1 MRRFVF
7 CLMILTVLPLAGVFA
22 QTKSVYSDFPDYE
35 LKTKITGDE
44 KFDFLELYSERKKST
59 RLVCVNKNKPSEY
72 SVLFENR
79 AKQDYSFTAM
89 FYSKK
94 SDTLYFHIVASPA
107 PVNNYVVYYDAGLYA
122 FSRKNGIFSKDD
134 CKRYYVPEK
143 WIFDFVKDAYLKKGD
158 YAGFVD
164 FVCAISDS
172 CEKKLC
178 VSDDDG
184 KLLYDENAAEY
195 IWKNKLYS
203 SDSFAFLNKYL
214 RRVEKGAVT
223 EKSAFTLNGCPE
235 LKDSVC
241 KDTLNVA
248 NFVQS
253 DDGIWFINEKAG
265 PVEKTD
271 ENGNK
276 YTKWEMQ
283 YLSPY
288 LLEDKNGN
296 LVRQQHESIKQFKI
310 CPIISESDVVDK
322 GFSVY
327 NGWLLMRD
335 MDGQTFYAY
344 KNGEFISKP
353 DYSQMVS
360 FLSELNKTVEK
371 IEPKVEK
378 TPAPQ
383 VIQKSQE
390 PVESEKVTLLP
401 APVESEPVISSQE
414 SLISESQ
421 IEASEQT
428 NIPSSINTW
437 FFISIILFILL
448 TAAIVIIITLR
459 SKKYEQHL
467 NKKDKRLIFTIQ
479 NNERTKI
486 SRDLHDSVVQTVRAI
501 RTDVEMLKVQPED
514 AIKQQQIIKEITDSV
529 VLLRNICYNLS
540 PAEISVA
547 ENSDGKGGTTNH
559 LELLSVI
566 DTLCKQFSQKTK
578 IPCTIN
584 TDTNFYIPIFTLEVS
599 KYVIRVIQEILTN
612 IEKHSFA
619 TSVSILI
626 SNEQLEENEMLK
638 IVVIDD
644 GIGCEQS
651 EMTKNKHHFGV
662 RNIIENIN
670 LAGGKVEFYT
680 KPNEGMNIVLKVP
693 CSRALKEDSSK

>member
-1 MRRFVF
+1 MIDTAIYQNSMSCKRFIF
-7 CLMILTVLPLAGVFA
+7 CIFFLYFSLTGVFA
-22 QTKSVYSDFPDYE
+22 QTNSVYSDFSDYDI
-35 LKTKITGDE
+35 KTRVAGDE
-44 KFDFLELYSERKKST
+44 NFDFLELYSEDKKST

-89 FYSKK
+89 IYSKK
-94 SDTLYFHIVASPA
+94 SETLYFHIVASPA
-107 PVNNYVVYYDAGLYA
+107 PVNNTQVYYDAGLYA
-122 FSRKNGIFSKDD
+122 FYKKNSGFSKES
-134 CKRYYVPEK
+134 CRRYYVPEN
-143 WIFDFVKDAYLKKGD
+143 WIFDFVKDAFLKKGD
-158 YAGFVD
+158 YSGFVD
-164 FVCAISDS
+164 FVYSISDS

-178 VSDDDG
+178 VADNEG
-184 KLLYDENAAEY
+184 KYLYDEAAAEY
-195 IWKNKLYS
+195 IWKNGLFNQ
-203 SDSFAFLNKYL
+203 DSYQFLDEYL
-214 RRVEKGAVT
+214 RRVEKGKVT
-223 EKSAFTLNGCPE
+223 ENSAFTLNGYPE

-241 KDTLNVA
+241 KYTLNVT
-248 NFVQS
+248 NFIQS
-253 DDGIWFINEKAG
+253 DDGIWFINEKTS

-271 ENGNK
+271 NNGNK
-276 YTKWEMQ
+276 YTKWEIQ
-283 YLSPY
+283 YLTPY

-296 LVRQQHESIKQFKI
+296 LVREQPEVLKYFKI
-310 CPIISESDVVDK
+310 GPVTKNNYNTDK

-327 NGWLLMRD
+327 DGWLLMRD
-335 MDGQTFYAY
+335 IDGQTYWAY
-344 KNGEFISKP
+344 KNGEFLSQP
-353 DYSQMVS
+353 SYSQMVS
-360 FLSELNKTVEK
+360 FLSESNK
-371 IEPKVEK
+371 
-378 TPAPQ
+378 
-383 VIQKSQE
+383 
-390 PVESEKVTLLP
+390 PVEIEKNK
-401 APVESEPVISSQE
+401 S
-414 SLISESQ
+414 
-421 IEASEQT
+421 ASIT
-428 NIPSSINTW
+428 PW
-437 FFISIILFILL
+437 FFISLILFFLLAAAIILIFILQ
-448 TAAIVIIITLR
+448 

-467 NKKDKRLIFTIQ
+467 NKKDKRLIFSIQ

-514 AIKQQQIIKEITDSV
+514 EIKKQQIIKEITDSV

-547 ENSDGKGGTTNH
+547 ENSGGTTGNH

-584 TDTNFYIPIFTLEVS
+584 TDTNFYIPVFTLEVS

-626 SNEQLEENEMLK
+626 SNEQLEEIEMLK

-651 EMTKNKHHFGV
+651 EMIKNKHHFGV
-662 RNIIENIN
+662 RNIIENMN

-693 CSRALKEDSSK
+693 CSRTSERASERGSLK

>member
-1 MRRFVF
+1 
-7 CLMILTVLPLAGVFA
+7 MILTVLPLAGVFA

-35 LKTKITGDE
+35 LKTKINGDE

-107 PVNNYVVYYDAGLYA
+107 PVNSYVVYYDAGLYS
-122 FSRKNGIFSKDD
+122 FSRKNGVFSKDD

-143 WIFDFVKDAYLKKGD
+143 WIFDFVKDAFLKKGD

-164 FVCAISDS
+164 FVSSISDS

-178 VSDDDG
+178 VTDDDG

-195 IWKNKLYS
+195 IWKNNLYS

-214 RRVEKGAVT
+214 KRVEKGAVT

-248 NFVQS
+248 NFVQN
-253 DDGIWFINEKAG
+253 DDGIWFINEKSS
-265 PVEKTD
+265 PIEKID
-271 ENGNK
+271 HDGNK
-276 YTKWEMQ
+276 YEKWETQ
-283 YLSPY
+283 YLTPY

-296 LVRQQHESIKQFKI
+296 LVRQQPEAIKQFKI
-310 CPIISESDVVDK
+310 CPIISEPDEVDK
-322 GFSVY
+322 GFFVY

-335 MDGQTFYAY
+335 MDGQSYRAY
-344 KNGEFISKP
+344 KNGEFISQP
-353 DYSQMVS
+353 SYSQMVS
-360 FLSELNKTVEK
+360 YLNTSTTSTTQTELST
-371 IEPKVEK
+371 
-378 TPAPQ
+378 TSTGQ
-383 VIQKSQE
+383 
-390 PVESEKVTLLP
+390 
-401 APVESEPVISSQE
+401 QE
-414 SLISESQ
+414 SSVF
-421 IEASEQT
+421 
-428 NIPSSINTW
+428 NIW
-437 FFISIILFILL
+437 LFITIILFVLL
-448 TAAIVIIITLR
+448 AVAIVIIITLH

-486 SRDLHDSVVQTVRAI
+486 SHDLHDSVVQTVRAI
-501 RTDVEMLKVQPED
+501 RTDVEMLKVQPEEN
-514 AIKQQQIIKEITDSV
+514 AKQQQIIKEITDCV

-540 PAEISVA
+540 PAEISLA
-547 ENSDGKGGTTNH
+547 ENKDGQSGTTNH

-599 KYVIRVIQEILTN
+599 KYIVRVIQEILSN

-626 SNEQLEENEMLK
+626 SNEQLEEKEMLK
-638 IVVIDD
+638 LVVIDD

-693 CSRALKEDSSK
+693 CSRASKEDSSK

>member
-1 MRRFVF
+1 MFCKRFVF
-7 CLMILTVLPLAGVFA
+7 YVIFLFLTLTGLFA
-22 QTKSVYSDFPDYE
+22 KPNSVYSDFPDYDI
-35 LKTKITGDE
+35 KTRVAGDE
-44 KFDFLELYSERKKST
+44 KFDFLELYSENKKST
-59 RLVCVNKNKPSEY
+59 RLVCVNKNKASEY

-107 PVNNYVVYYDAGLYA
+107 HVNNSQVYYDAGLYA
-122 FSRKNGIFSKDD
+122 FYRQNRVFSKEA
-134 CKRYYVPEK
+134 CRRYFVPEN
-143 WIFDFVKDAYLKKGD
+143 WIFNFVKDAFLKSGD
-158 YAGFVD
+158 YKGFVD
-164 FVCAISDS
+164 YIYSISDS

-178 VSDDDG
+178 LTADDG
-184 KLLYDENAAEY
+184 VCLTDEAAAEY
-195 IWKNKLYS
+195 IWKNGLYS
-203 SDSFAFLNKYL
+203 HDSYSFLNKYL
-214 RRVEKGAVT
+214 KRVEKGKVT
-223 EKSAFTLNGCPE
+223 ENSAFTLNGFPE

-241 KDTLNVA
+241 KTTLNVA
-248 NFVQS
+248 NFIQS
-253 DDGIWFINEKAG
+253 DDGIWFINEKSA

-271 ENGNK
+271 DDGNK
-276 YTKWEMQ
+276 YTQWEIQ
-283 YLSPY
+283 YLTPY
-288 LLEDKNGN
+288 LLEDKNGK
-296 LVRQQHESIKQFKI
+296 LVRQQPEALQKFKI
-310 CPIISESDVVDK
+310 CPLIQNDYEIDK

-327 NGWLLMRD
+327 KGWLLMRD
-335 MDGQTFYAY
+335 MAGQTYWAY
-344 KNGEFISKP
+344 KNGKFFSQP
-353 DYSQMVS
+353 DYEQMIS
-360 FLSELNKTVEK
+360 FLSELNKSVEK
-371 IEPKVEK
+371 NELKVEK
-378 TPAPQ
+378 NPATPTHQ

-390 PVESEKVTLLP
+390 PVESE
-401 APVESEPVISSQE
+401 PVISLQE

-421 IEASEQT
+421 IEDSVQPDT
-428 NIPSSINTW
+428 SSSINIW
-437 FFISIILFILL
+437 FLISIILFLL
-448 TAAIVIIITLR
+448 LAAAIVIIFTLQ

-501 RTDVEMLKVQPED
+501 RTDVEMLKVQAED
-514 AIKQQQIIKEITDSV
+514 LVKQQQIIKEITDSV

-540 PAEISVA
+540 PAEISLA
-547 ENSDGKGGTTNH
+547 ENSGGQSGTTNH

-599 KYVIRVIQEILTN
+599 KYIVRVIQEILSN

-626 SNEQLEENEMLK
+626 SNEQLEEKEMLK
-638 IVVIDD
+638 LVVIDD

-662 RNIIENIN
+662 RNIIENMN

-693 CSRALKEDSSK
+693 CSRASKEDSSK

>member
-1 MRRFVF
+1 M
-7 CLMILTVLPLAGVFA
+7 
-22 QTKSVYSDFPDYE
+22 
-35 LKTKITGDE
+35 
-44 KFDFLELYSERKKST
+44 
-59 RLVCVNKNKPSEY
+59 
-72 SVLFENR
+72 LFENR

-107 PVNNYVVYYDAGLYA
+107 PVNSYVVYYDAGLYS
-122 FSRKNGIFSKDD
+122 FSRKNGVFSKDD

-143 WIFDFVKDAYLKKGD
+143 WIFDFVKDAFLKKGD

-164 FVCAISDS
+164 FVSSISDS

-178 VSDDDG
+178 VTDDDG

-195 IWKNKLYS
+195 IWKNNLYS

-214 RRVEKGAVT
+214 KRVEKGAVT

-241 KDTLNVA
+241 KTTLNVA
-248 NFVQS
+248 NFIQS
-253 DDGIWFINEKAG
+253 DDGIWFINEKSA

-271 ENGNK
+271 DDGNK
-276 YTKWEMQ
+276 YTQWEIQ

-288 LLEDKNGN
+288 LLEDINGN
-296 LVRQQHESIKQFKI
+296 LVRQQPEALQNYKI
-310 CPIISESDVVDK
+310 CPVIQNDYEADK

-335 MDGQTFYAY
+335 MYGQTFYAY

-353 DYSQMVS
+353 DYSQLVS
-360 FLSELNKTVEK
+360 FLSELNKPVEK
-371 IEPKVEK
+371 NELKVEK
-378 TPAPQ
+378 NPATPTHQ

-390 PVESEKVTLLP
+390 PVESEP
-401 APVESEPVISSQE
+401 EISLQE

-421 IEASEQT
+421 IEDSVQSDT
-428 NIPSSINTW
+428 SSSINIW
-437 FFISIILFILL
+437 FLISIILFLL
-448 TAAIVIIITLR
+448 LAAAIVIIITLH
-459 SKKYEQHL
+459 SKKYKQHL

-486 SRDLHDSVVQTVRAI
+486 SHDLHDSVVQTVRAI
-501 RTDVEMLKVQPED
+501 RTDVEMLKVQPEEN
-514 AIKQQQIIKEITDSV
+514 AKQQQIIKEITDCV

-540 PAEISVA
+540 PAEISLA
-547 ENSDGKGGTTNH
+547 ENKDGQSGTTNH

-599 KYVIRVIQEILTN
+599 KYVIRVFQEILTN

-626 SNEQLEENEMLK
+626 SNEQLEEKEMLK
-638 IVVIDD
+638 LVVIDD

-693 CSRALKEDSSK
+693 CSRASKEDSSK

>member
-1 MRRFVF
+1 MNFRSFIF
-7 CLMILTVLPLAGVFA
+7 CLIFLFLTLTGLFA
-22 QTKSVYSDFPDYE
+22 QSNSVYSHFTDYDI
-35 LKTKITGDE
+35 KTRVAGDE

-122 FSRKNGIFSKDD
+122 FSRKNGVFSKDD

-184 KLLYDENAAEY
+184 KLLYDEKAAEY

-253 DDGIWFINEKAG
+253 DDGIWFINEKSA

-271 ENGNK
+271 DDGNK
-276 YTKWEMQ
+276 YTQWEIQ

-296 LVRQQHESIKQFKI
+296 LVRQQPEALQNYKI
-310 CPIISESDVVDK
+310 CPVIQNDYEADK

-335 MDGQTFYAY
+335 MDGQTFCAY
-344 KNGEFISKP
+344 KNGEFLSKP
-353 DYSQMVS
+353 SYSQMIS
-360 FLSELNKTVEK
+360 YLSKANK
-371 IEPKVEK
+371 
-378 TPAPQ
+378 
-383 VIQKSQE
+383 
-390 PVESEKVTLLP
+390 PVESETRFLATESVEREETQP
-401 APVESEPVISSQE
+401 ASS
-414 SLISESQ
+414 S
-421 IEASEQT
+421 T
-428 NIPSSINTW
+428 NTW
-437 FFISIILFILL
+437 FIISIILFLL
-448 TAAIVIIITLR
+448 LAAAIILIIILQ
-459 SKKYEQHL
+459 SEKYQQHL
-467 NKKDKRLIFTIQ
+467 NKKDKRLIFNIQ
-479 NNERTKI
+479 NKERTKI
-486 SRDLHDSVVQTVRAI
+486 SHDLHDSVVQTVRAI
-501 RTDVEMLKVQPED
+501 RTDVEMLKVQPEEVV
-514 AIKQQQIIKEITDSV
+514 KQQQIIKEITDSV

-540 PAEISVA
+540 PAEISLA
-547 ENSDGKGGTTNH
+547 ENSGSTTGNH

-578 IPCTIN
+578 IPCSIN
-584 TDTNFYIPIFTLEVS
+584 TDSNFILPIFTLEVS
-599 KYVIRVIQEILTN
+599 KYVIRVFQEILTN

-619 TSVSILI
+619 TSVNILI
-626 SNEQLEENEMLK
+626 SNEQLEDKEMLK

-644 GIGCEQS
+644 GIGCQQK
-651 EMTKNKHHFGV
+651 EMTKSKHHFGV
-662 RNIIENIN
+662 RNIIESMN
-670 LAGGKVEFYT
+670 LIGGKVEFYT

-693 CSRALKEDSSK
+693 CQISDKGQVK

>member
-1 MRRFVF
+1 MTYKNFTF
-7 CLMILTVLPLAGVFA
+7 CLIFLFLIQTGLFA
-22 QTKSVYSDFPDYE
+22 QPNSVYSDFPDYDI
-35 LKTKITGDE
+35 KTRVAGDE
-44 KFDFLELYSERKKST
+44 KFDFLELYSENKKST
-59 RLVCVNKNKPSEY
+59 RLVCVNKNKAYEY

-107 PVNNYVVYYDAGLYA
+107 RVNNSQVYYDAGLYA
-122 FSRKNGIFSKDD
+122 FYRQNGVFSKEA
-134 CKRYYVPEK
+134 CRRYFVPEN
-143 WIFDFVKDAYLKKGD
+143 WIFDFVKDAFLKTGD
-158 YAGFVD
+158 YKGFVD
-164 FVCAISDS
+164 YVYSISDS
-172 CEKKLC
+172 CEKKFCLTA
-178 VSDDDG
+178 DDG
-184 KLLYDENAAEY
+184 VFLTDEAAAEY
-195 IWKNKLYS
+195 IWKNGLYS
-203 SDSFAFLNKYL
+203 RDSYSFLNKYL
-214 RRVEKGAVT
+214 KRVERGKVT
-223 EKSAFTLNGCPE
+223 ETSAFTLNGFPE

-241 KDTLNVA
+241 KTTLNVA
-248 NFVQS
+248 NFIQS
-253 DDGIWFINEKAG
+253 DDGIWFINEKSA

-271 ENGNK
+271 DDGNK
-276 YTKWEMQ
+276 YTQWEIQ

-296 LVRQQHESIKQFKI
+296 LVRQQPEALQNYKI
-310 CPIISESDVVDK
+310 CPVIQNDYEADK

-335 MDGQTFYAY
+335 MDGQTFCAY
-344 KNGEFISKP
+344 KNGEFLSKP
-353 DYSQMVS
+353 SYSQMIS
-360 FLSELNKTVEK
+360 YLNKANK
-371 IEPKVEK
+371 
-378 TPAPQ
+378 
-383 VIQKSQE
+383 
-390 PVESEKVTLLP
+390 PVESETRFLATESVEREETQP
-401 APVESEPVISSQE
+401 ASS
-414 SLISESQ
+414 S
-421 IEASEQT
+421 T
-428 NIPSSINTW
+428 NTW
-437 FFISIILFILL
+437 FIISIILFLL
-448 TAAIVIIITLR
+448 LAAAIILIIILH

-501 RTDVEMLKVQPED
+501 RTDVEMLKVQPEEN
-514 AIKQQQIIKEITDSV
+514 AKQQQIIKEITDCV

-540 PAEISVA
+540 PAEISLA
-547 ENSDGKGGTTNH
+547 ENKDGQSGTTNH

-599 KYVIRVIQEILTN
+599 KYIVRVIQEILSN

-619 TSVSILI
+619 TSVNILI
-626 SNEQLEENEMLK
+626 SNEQLEEKEMLK
-638 IVVIDD
+638 LVVIDD

-662 RNIIENIN
+662 RNIIENMN

-680 KPNEGMNIVLKVP
+680 KTNEGMNIVLKVP
-693 CSRALKEDSSK
+693 CSSASKEDS

>member
-35 LKTKITGDE
+35 LKTKIIGDE

-107 PVNNYVVYYDAGLYA
+107 LVNNYVVYYDAGLYA

-143 WIFDFVKDAYLKKGD
+143 WIFDFVKDAYLKKSD

-184 KLLYDENAAEY
+184 KLLYDEKAAEY

-253 DDGIWFINEKAG
+253 DDGIWFINEKSA

-271 ENGNK
+271 ESGNK

-283 YLSPY
+283 YLTPY

-296 LVRQQHESIKQFKI
+296 LVRQQPEALQNYKI
-310 CPIISESDVVDK
+310 CPVIQNDYEADK

-335 MDGQTFYAY
+335 MDGQTFCAY
-344 KNGEFISKP
+344 KNGEFLSKP
-353 DYSQMVS
+353 SYSQMIS
-360 FLSELNKTVEK
+360 YLNKANK
-371 IEPKVEK
+371 
-378 TPAPQ
+378 
-383 VIQKSQE
+383 
-390 PVESEKVTLLP
+390 PVESETRFLATESVEREETQP
-401 APVESEPVISSQE
+401 ASS
-414 SLISESQ
+414 S
-421 IEASEQT
+421 T
-428 NIPSSINTW
+428 NTW
-437 FFISIILFILL
+437 FIISIILFLL
-448 TAAIVIIITLR
+448 LVTAIVIIITLH

-486 SRDLHDSVVQTVRAI
+486 SHDLHDSVVQTVRAI
-501 RTDVEMLKVQPED
+501 RTDVEMLKVQPEEN
-514 AIKQQQIIKEITDSV
+514 AKQQQIIKEITDCV

-540 PAEISVA
+540 PAEISLA
-547 ENSDGKGGTTNH
+547 ENKEGQSGTTNH

-599 KYVIRVIQEILTN
+599 KYIVRVIQEILSN

-626 SNEQLEENEMLK
+626 SNEQLEEKEMLK
-638 IVVIDD
+638 LVVIDD

-693 CSRALKEDSSK
+693 CSRASKEDSSK

>member
-1 MRRFVF
+1 MSLPYQTRQSCRIIMTYKNFTF
-7 CLMILTVLPLAGVFA
+7 CLIFLFLT
-22 QTKSVYSDFPDYE
+22 QTGLFTQPNSVYSDFPDYDI
-35 LKTKITGDE
+35 KTRVAGDE
-44 KFDFLELYSERKKST
+44 KFDFLELYSENKKST
-59 RLVCVNKNKPSEY
+59 RLVCVNKNKASEY

-79 AKQDYSFTAM
+79 AKQDYSFTTM

-107 PVNNYVVYYDAGLYA
+107 HVNNSQVYYDAGLYA
-122 FSRKNGIFSKDD
+122 FYRQNGAFSKEA
-134 CKRYYVPEK
+134 CRRYFVPEN
-143 WIFDFVKDAYLKKGD
+143 WIFDFVKDAFLKSGD
-158 YAGFVD
+158 YKGFVD
-164 FVCAISDS
+164 YVYSISDS

-178 VSDDDG
+178 LTDDDG
-184 KLLYDENAAEY
+184 VFLTDEAAAEY
-195 IWKNKLYS
+195 IWKNGLYS
-203 SDSFAFLNKYL
+203 HDSYSFLNKYL
-214 RRVEKGAVT
+214 KRVERGKVT
-223 EKSAFTLNGCPE
+223 ETSAFTLNGFPE

-241 KDTLNVA
+241 KTTLNVA
-248 NFVQS
+248 NFIQS
-253 DDGIWFINEKAG
+253 DDGIWFINEKSA

-271 ENGNK
+271 DDGNK
-276 YTKWEMQ
+276 YTQWEIQ
-283 YLSPY
+283 YLKPY
-288 LLEDKNGN
+288 LLEDKNGK
-296 LVRQQHESIKQFKI
+296 LVRQQPEALQKFKI
-310 CPIISESDVVDK
+310 GPLIQNDYEIDK

-327 NGWLLMRD
+327 KGWLLMRD
-335 MDGQTFYAY
+335 MAGQTFWAY
-344 KNGEFISKP
+344 KNGEFFSQP
-353 DYSQMVS
+353 DYEQMIS
-360 FLSELNKTVEK
+360 YLNKANK
-371 IEPKVEK
+371 
-378 TPAPQ
+378 
-383 VIQKSQE
+383 
-390 PVESEKVTLLP
+390 PVESEQMITSTKQT
-401 APVESEPVISSQE
+401 ESESEHPVGKNSFENPESNSQPVLLERQNDASS
-414 SLISESQ
+414 
-421 IEASEQT
+421 T
-428 NIPSSINTW
+428 NTW
-437 FFISIILFILL
+437 FIISIILFILL
-448 TAAIVIIITLR
+448 AAAIVIIFTLQ

-514 AIKQQQIIKEITDSV
+514 LVKQQQIIKEITDIV

-540 PAEISVA
+540 PAEISLA
-547 ENSDGKGGTTNH
+547 ENSGGQGGTTNH

-599 KYVIRVIQEILTN
+599 KYIVRVIQEILSN

-626 SNEQLEENEMLK
+626 SNEQLEEKEMLK
-638 IVVIDD
+638 LVVIDD

-662 RNIIENIN
+662 RNIIENMN

-693 CSRALKEDSSK
+693 CSRASKEDSSK

>member
-1 MRRFVF
+1 MTFRSFTF
-7 CLMILTVLPLAGVFA
+7 CLIFLFLIQTGLFA
-22 QTKSVYSDFPDYE
+22 QPNSVYSDFPDYDI
-35 LKTKITGDE
+35 KTRVAGDE
-44 KFDFLELYSERKKST
+44 KFDFLELYSENKKST
-59 RLVCVNKNKPSEY
+59 RLVCVNKNKASEY

-107 PVNNYVVYYDAGLYA
+107 RVNNSQVYYDAGLYA
-122 FSRKNGIFSKDD
+122 FHQENGAFSKEAFR
-134 CKRYYVPEK
+134 RYFVPEN
-143 WIFDFVKDAYLKKGD
+143 WIFDFVKDAFLKSGD
-158 YAGFVD
+158 YKGFVD
-164 FVCAISDS
+164 YVYSISDS

-178 VSDDDG
+178 LTADDG
-184 KLLYDENAAEY
+184 VLLTDDSAAEY
-195 IWKNKLYS
+195 IWKNGLYNH
-203 SDSFAFLNKYL
+203 DSYSFLNKYL
-214 RRVEKGAVT
+214 KRVERGKIT
-223 EKSAFTLNGCPE
+223 ETSAFTLNGFPE

-241 KDTLNVA
+241 KTTLNVA
-248 NFVQS
+248 NFIQS
-253 DDGIWFINEKAG
+253 DDGIWFINEKSAS
-265 PVEKTD
+265 VEKTD
-271 ENGNK
+271 ESGNK

-283 YLSPY
+283 YLTPY

-296 LVRQQHESIKQFKI
+296 LVRQQPEALQNYKI
-310 CPIISESDVVDK
+310 CPVIQNDYEADK

-335 MDGQTFYAY
+335 MDGQTFCAY
-344 KNGEFISKP
+344 KNGEFLSKP
-353 DYSQMVS
+353 SYSQMIS
-360 FLSELNKTVEK
+360 YLNKANK
-371 IEPKVEK
+371 
-378 TPAPQ
+378 
-383 VIQKSQE
+383 
-390 PVESEKVTLLP
+390 PVESETRFLATESVEREETLP
-401 APVESEPVISSQE
+401 ASS
-414 SLISESQ
+414 S
-421 IEASEQT
+421 T
-428 NIPSSINTW
+428 NTW
-437 FFISIILFILL
+437 FIISIILFLL
-448 TAAIVIIITLR
+448 LAAAIILIIILH
-459 SKKYEQHL
+459 SKKYQQHL

-479 NNERTKI
+479 NNERIKI

-514 AIKQQQIIKEITDSV
+514 LVKQQQIIKEITDSV

-540 PAEISVA
+540 PAEISLA
-547 ENSDGKGGTTNH
+547 ENSGGQGGTTNH

-599 KYVIRVIQEILTN
+599 KYIVRVIQEILSN

-626 SNEQLEENEMLK
+626 SNEQLEEKEMLK
-638 IVVIDD
+638 LVVIDD

-651 EMTKNKHHFGV
+651 EMTKNKHHFGM

-693 CSRALKEDSSK
+693 CSRASKEDSSK

>member
-1 MRRFVF
+1 MTFRSFTF
-7 CLMILTVLPLAGVFA
+7 CLIFLFLIQTGLFA
-22 QTKSVYSDFPDYE
+22 QSNSVYSDFPDYDI
-35 LKTKITGDE
+35 KTRVAGDE
-44 KFDFLELYSERKKST
+44 KFDFLELYSENKKST
-59 RLVCVNKNKPSEY
+59 LLVCVNKNEASEY
-72 SVLFENR
+72 SVLFENC

-107 PVNNYVVYYDAGLYA
+107 HVNNSQVYYDAGLYA
-122 FSRKNGIFSKDD
+122 FYRQNGAFSKEA
-134 CKRYYVPEK
+134 CRRYYVPEK

-184 KLLYDENAAEY
+184 KLLYDEKAAEY

-214 RRVEKGAVT
+214 RRVERGKVT
-223 EKSAFTLNGCPE
+223 ETSAFTLNGFPE

-241 KDTLNVA
+241 KTTLNVA
-248 NFVQS
+248 NFIQS
-253 DDGIWFINEKAG
+253 DDGIWFINEKSA

-271 ENGNK
+271 ESGNK

-283 YLSPY
+283 YLTPY

-296 LVRQQHESIKQFKI
+296 LVRQQPEALQNYKI
-310 CPIISESDVVDK
+310 CPVIQNDYEADK

-335 MDGQTFYAY
+335 MDGQTFCAY
-344 KNGEFISKP
+344 KNGEFLSKP
-353 DYSQMVS
+353 SYSQMIS
-360 FLSELNKTVEK
+360 YLNKANK
-371 IEPKVEK
+371 
-378 TPAPQ
+378 
-383 VIQKSQE
+383 
-390 PVESEKVTLLP
+390 PVESETRFLATESVEREETQP
-401 APVESEPVISSQE
+401 ASS
-414 SLISESQ
+414 S
-421 IEASEQT
+421 T
-428 NIPSSINTW
+428 NTW
-437 FFISIILFILL
+437 FIISIILFLL
-448 TAAIVIIITLR
+448 LAAAIVIIITLH

-514 AIKQQQIIKEITDSV
+514 LVKQQQIIKEITDSV

-540 PAEISVA
+540 PAEISLA
-547 ENSDGKGGTTNH
+547 ENSGGQGGTTNH

-599 KYVIRVIQEILTN
+599 KYIVRVIQEILSN

-626 SNEQLEENEMLK
+626 SNEQLEEKEMLK
-638 IVVIDD
+638 LVVIDD

-693 CSRALKEDSSK
+693 CSRASKEDSSK

>member
-1 MRRFVF
+1 MTFRSCCF
-7 CLMILTVLPLAGVFA
+7 CLIFIFFSLTGVFA

-35 LKTKITGDE
+35 LKTKINGDE
-44 KFDFLELYSERKKST
+44 KFDFLELYSERRKST

-107 PVNNYVVYYDAGLYA
+107 PVNSYVVYYDAGLYS
-122 FSRKNGIFSKDD
+122 FSRKNGVFSKDD

-143 WIFDFVKDAYLKKGD
+143 WIFDFVKDAFLKKGD

-164 FVCAISDS
+164 FVSSISDS

-178 VSDDDG
+178 VTDDDG

-195 IWKNKLYS
+195 IWKNNLYS

-214 RRVEKGAVT
+214 KRVEKGAVT

-235 LKDSVC
+235 LKDSAC

-248 NFVQS
+248 NFIQS
-253 DDGIWFINEKAG
+253 DDGIWFINEKSL

-271 ENGNK
+271 NNGNK
-276 YTKWEMQ
+276 HTKWETQ
-283 YLSPY
+283 YLTPY

-296 LVRQQHESIKQFKI
+296 LVHQQPEAIKQFKI
-310 CPIISESDVVDK
+310 CPIISEPDVVDK

-335 MDGQTFYAY
+335 MDGQTFCAY
-344 KNGEFISKP
+344 KNGEFLSKP
-353 DYSQMVS
+353 SYSQMIS
-360 FLSELNKTVEK
+360 FLSELNKPVEK
-371 IEPKVEK
+371 NELKVEK
-378 TPAPQ
+378 NPATPTHQ

-390 PVESEKVTLLP
+390 PVESEP
-401 APVESEPVISSQE
+401 EISLQE

-421 IEASEQT
+421 IEDSVQPDT
-428 NIPSSINTW
+428 SSSINIW
-437 FFISIILFILL
+437 FLISIILFLL
-448 TAAIVIIITLR
+448 LAAAIVIIITLH

-486 SRDLHDSVVQTVRAI
+486 SHDLHDSVVQTVRAI
-501 RTDVEMLKVQPED
+501 RTDVEMLKVQPEEN
-514 AIKQQQIIKEITDSV
+514 AKQQQIIKEITDCV

-540 PAEISVA
+540 PAEISLA
-547 ENSDGKGGTTNH
+547 ENKEGQSGTTNH

-599 KYVIRVIQEILTN
+599 KYVIRVFQEILTN

-626 SNEQLEENEMLK
+626 SNEQLEEKEMLK
-638 IVVIDD
+638 LVVIDD

-651 EMTKNKHHFGV
+651 EMTKNKHHFGL